1 MTAVLQTAIVW
12 GIEFMHSSNAIIGFL
27 GVSFF
32 LAVTIRESRED
43 MPERPKKLIA
53 GVSVGD
59 GYFGCC
65 HLFIDS
71 FQLYSVRVEGGVYSN
86 QPIIP
91 HLAQY
96 SRHRQ

>member
-1 MTAVLQTAIVW
+1 MLMTAVLQTAIVW

-53 GVSVGD
+53 GVIFGTVFSVVVISLLIHFNYILLG
-59 GYFGCC
+59 
-65 HLFIDS
+65 
-71 FQLYSVRVEGGVYSN
+71 
-86 QPIIP
+86 
-91 HLAQY
+91 
-96 SRHRQ
+96 